1 MAINAAL
8 SSFSYAGT
16 VVGAVGN
23 VSVNMTRSAL
33 ETTEIG
39 SAAQSYIAGVGG
51 ATASLELFVDMDV
64 AEHKKM
70 IHALNTAS
78 AAVAVVFTLEPAVGT
93 GSASSI
99 SGTAFVT
106 SFKIDAGAGS
116 VLKASVEFQ
125 FTTASPGSTIV
136 TILPV
141 LA

>member
-8 SSFSYAGT
+8 SAFSYAGAT
-16 VVGAVGN
+16 VAAVGN

-93 GSASSI
+93 GSVSSI

-116 VLKASVEFQ
+116 VLKASVELQ
-125 FTTASPGSTIV
+125 FTTASAGATIV
-136 TILPV
+136 TILPA
-141 LA
+141 LT